1 MKIPRW
7 LRQHTGKEL
16 ELVHTSG
23 KDFPEDLSP
32 YRLVIHCGGCTLHEK
47 EMKHR
52 IFMAKEQKVP
62 IVNYG
67 IFIAYI
73 NGIVQRSTEL
83 FRDK

>member
-1 MKIPRW
+1 M
-7 LRQHTGKEL
+7 
-16 ELVHTSG
+16 
-23 KDFPEDLSP
+23 
-32 YRLVIHCGGCTLHEK
+32 IHCGGCTLHEK

>member
-1 MKIPRW
+1 MW
-7 LRQHTGKEL
+7 EMAG
-16 ELVHTSG
+16 SS
-23 KDFPEDLSP
+23 FPADLSP
-32 YRLVIHCGGCTLHEK
+32 YAMVIHCGGCTLHEK